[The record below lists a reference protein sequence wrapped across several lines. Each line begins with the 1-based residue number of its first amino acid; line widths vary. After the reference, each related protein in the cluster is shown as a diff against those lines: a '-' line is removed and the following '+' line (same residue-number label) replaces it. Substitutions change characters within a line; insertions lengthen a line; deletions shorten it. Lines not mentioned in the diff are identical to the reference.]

1 MLPLESF
8 LIMAMKRIL
17 KSISAYNAMLVQA
30 PNNSKS
36 ILPVQSSPKE
46 RREHYTAQTQTE
58 SENLHGLPFI
68 LHMDTFGG
76 RLVLCAPFLKI
87 GPGLGAIPG
96 PLKHRLIGGASA

>member
-1 MLPLESF
+1 
-8 LIMAMKRIL
+8 MAKKRIL
-17 KSISAYNAMLVQA
+17 KLISALHAIIAQA

-46 RREHYTAQTQTE
+46 RIEHYTALHKHKL
-58 SENLHGLPFI
+58 NLKSYMDCL
-68 LHMDTFGG
+68 LYSMDTFGG
-76 RLVLCAPFLKI
+76 RLVVCAPFLKI